1 MRAKR
6 EYRNRDGT
14 EVAVLD
20 TLVGHGEGM
29 TVFELRTRVEVE
41 IDALEEALAGLKDD
55 DLITTT
61 REGGRM
67 VIRPADRVVPD
78 VDDEDEEES
87 FVDRLRGRLP
97 F

>member
-6 EYRNRDGT
+6 EYRNRDDT
-14 EVAVLD
+14 EVGVLD

-29 TVFELRTRVEVE
+29 TVFELRTRVDVE
-41 IDALEEALAGLKDD
+41 IDALEEALAGLKEDS
-55 DLITTT
+55 LITTT
-61 REGGRM
+61 REDGRL

-78 VDDEDEEES
+78 VDDEDDDES
-87 FVDRLRGRLP
+87 LVDRLRERFP